1 MSRSGKLD
9 GMPEGPLVSTQWL
22 AEHLADPDVRV
33 VDCRWY
39 LRPFDMRNGDDE
51 YARAHIP
58 GAVHARWDTDLAD
71 PERPDLWMLAG
82 PDRFADAMAARG
94 IGDDTFVVTY
104 DDQHVT
110 VAARVWWALRV
121 HGHTGV
127 AVLDGGINKW
137 QAEGRPTTS
146 AVPSYPRARFTARFN
161 PDLYATHQQT
171 RAAVGTS
178 TRLVDGRMA
187 GARQQDG
194 GAIPGSIVAPGIEF
208 TGADGTWAEPEEA
221 RRRLAAA
228 GACTREPTI
237 AYCRGGVGACGTALA
252 YAIAGYGN
260 VAVYDGSWT
269 EWITDPEAPRAMD
282 VAPAGQPPEEASEPP
297 VASWT

>member
-1 MSRSGKLD
+1 MTR
-9 GMPEGPLVSTQWL
+9 GPLVSTQWL
-22 AEHLADPDVRV
+22 AEHLDDPDVRV

-39 LRPFDMRNGDDE
+39 LRPFDWRNGDDE
-51 YARAHIP
+51 YAKAHIP

-82 PDRFADAMAARG
+82 PDRFAQAMASRG

-110 VAARVWWALRV
+110 VAARVWWSLRV
-121 HGHTGV
+121 YGHSDV

-137 QAEGRPTTS
+137 QAEGRPTDGI
-146 AVPSYPRARFTARFN
+146 VPRYPQARFTPRFD
-161 PDLYATHQQT
+161 PDLYATHQQV

-178 TRLVDGRMA
+178 MRLVDGRMA
-187 GARQQDG
+187 GAREADG
-194 GAIPGSIVAPGIEF
+194 GNIPGSIVAPGIEF

-228 GACTREPTI
+228 GARPPEPTI

-252 YAIAGYGN
+252 YAIAGYDD

-269 EWITDPEAPRAMD
+269 EWITDPDAPQTLDAR
-282 VAPAGQPPEEASEPP
+282 PQN
-297 VASWT
+297 

>member
-1 MSRSGKLD
+1 
-9 GMPEGPLVSTQWL
+9 MPDGPLVSTQWL
-22 AEHLADPDVRV
+22 ADRLDDPGVRIL
-33 VDCRWY
+33 DCRWY
-39 LRPFDMRNGDDE
+39 LRPFDWRNGDDE

-82 PDRFADAMAARG
+82 PDRFADAMASRG

-121 HGHTGV
+121 YGHTGV
-127 AVLDGGINKW
+127 TVLDGGINKW
-137 QAEGRPTTS
+137 QAEGRPTDDT
-146 AVPSYPRARFTARFN
+146 VPRYPRAQFTPRYD
-161 PDLYATHQQT
+161 PSLYATHQQM
-171 RAAVGTS
+171 RDAVGTS

-187 GARQQDG
+187 GAREADG
-194 GAIPGSIVAPGIEF
+194 GAIPGSITAPGIEF

-228 GACTREPTI
+228 GARAPEPTI

-252 YAIAGYGN
+252 YAIAGHDD

-282 VAPAGQPPEEASEPP
+282 SGGIHPTTLRFG
-297 VASWT
+297 

>member
-1 MSRSGKLD
+1 MT
-9 GMPEGPLVSTQWL
+9 EGPLVSTQWL
-22 AEHLADPDVRV
+22 AGHLDDPTVRV

-39 LRPFDMRNGDDE
+39 LRPFDSRNGDDE

-58 GAVHARWDTDLAD
+58 GAVHARWDTELAD

-82 PDRFADAMAARG
+82 PARFADAMASRG
-94 IGDDTFVVTY
+94 IGDDTLVVTY

-121 HGHTGV
+121 YGHTGV

-137 QAEGRPTTS
+137 QAEGRPTDDI
-146 AVPSYPRARFTARFN
+146 VPDHPRAQFTPRYD
-161 PDLYATHQQT
+161 PSLYATHQDVLSALGT
-171 RAAVGTS
+171 R

-187 GARQQDG
+187 GAREADG
-194 GAIPGSIVAPGIEF
+194 GAIPGSITAPGIEF
-208 TGADGTWAEPEEA
+208 TGTDGTWAEPEAA
-221 RRRLAAA
+221 RRRLAAT
-228 GACTREPTI
+228 GACAPEPTI

-252 YAIAGYGN
+252 YAIAGYDD

-282 VAPAGQPPEEASEPP
+282 AEPQ
-297 VASWT
+297 S